1 MKITV
6 HGDKMKRIFV
16 LIVSFMFL
24 GSGIAFAGTFT
35 DSAHGNSSSGVKR
48 KNPFPSEY
56 SRGNCAHCHEQ
67 HASIEGDEPTPDANK
82 AQGPDSFCL
91 LANNWSGLPTVKPYV
106 QDDNSCFYCHTS
118 SATFQA
124 LPSFFNYSYCRTFG
138 GYSSDATASIMDTFN
153 LTSYHN
159 LYDLYRYITGQ
170 SGSGS
175 HPSFTDFPASSSPCS
190 GCHNVHI
197 AKRNKATPGNPSN
210 TAISRPSD
218 HNNLWGDGSPGE
230 RMTAT
235 GYSADYQPPQY
246 YSSSS
251 NLEPDGTSSDRATQ
265 AGKTPDYNTFCIDC
279 HNSTN
284 TIWSTSLSRNLKT
297 INWDVE
303 KHGKGDADGY
313 ITVDSPYTS
322 GSGDLGYVLSCLDCH
337 EPHGSSNAFLIR
349 KEVNGAAL
357 GATIGYGTDADKL
370 DNANWDYLC
379 NRCHQDDAELH
390 SGCEADNYG
399 EIHHSTTYG
408 GDPPYTTDIQNCG
421 GCHSFTPE
429 TPVMMHDNT
438 LKPIGDI
445 REGDRVLSFDFDEN
459 EFRTSEVVCVFSRFV
474 EETVNINGVET
485 TSEHSFAVDKGR
497 WVEAGMLKDGDTV
510 LGLTGDTTE
519 LEKIQLEKPVFS
531 KHPEKVEVVDI
542 TVMSANNFF
551 VLGRQDMFLVHN
563 QEGYS
568 CTSNQAQ
575 TTCTNCHYHGSEW
588 SGRPTF

>member
-1 MKITV
+1 
-6 HGDKMKRIFV
+6 MKRIFV

-67 HASIEGDEPTPDANK
+67 HASIGGDEPTPDANK
-82 AQGPDSFCL
+82 AQGPDSFCS

-124 LPSFFNYSYCRTFG
+124 LPAFFNYSYCRTFG
-138 GYSSDATASIMDTFN
+138 GYSSDAAASIMDTFN

-197 AKRNKATPGNPSN
+197 AKRNKATPGNSSN

-246 YSSSS
+246 YSSS

-297 INWDVE
+297 IDWDVE

-357 GATIGYGTDADKL
+357 GATISYGTDADKL

-421 GCHSFTPE
+421 GCHSFT
-429 TPVMMHDNT
+429 
-438 LKPIGDI
+438 
-445 REGDRVLSFDFDEN
+445 
-459 EFRTSEVVCVFSRFV
+459 
-474 EETVNINGVET
+474 
-485 TSEHSFAVDKGR
+485 
-497 WVEAGMLKDGDTV
+497 
-510 LGLTGDTTE
+510 
-519 LEKIQLEKPVFS
+519 
-531 KHPEKVEVVDI
+531 
-542 TVMSANNFF
+542 
-551 VLGRQDMFLVHN
+551 VHN

-568 CTSNQAQ
+568 CTNNQAQ

-588 SGRPTF
+588 SGRPAF